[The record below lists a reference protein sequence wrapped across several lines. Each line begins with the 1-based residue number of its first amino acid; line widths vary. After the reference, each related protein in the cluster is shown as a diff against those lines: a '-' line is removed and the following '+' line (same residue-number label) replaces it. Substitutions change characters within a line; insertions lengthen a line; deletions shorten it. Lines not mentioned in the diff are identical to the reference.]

1 MYTSG
6 AFAPPAGFVT
16 LPVARV
22 SSIRIGQA
30 TRCDLGCG
38 VPAVDGDQAC
48 AAAFDT

>member
-30 TRCDLGCG
+30 TRCNLGCG